1 MTAYNEPSPRQSM
14 PAVVSQGPNAA
25 TPPILGLLGK
35 HGIENHLL
43 KAAIEALATLLGARY
58 GAIGIFDNAGTFKQ
72 FVYTGITAAEARH
85 IGPAPGP
92 EGRGLLGI
100 KVSIDHVLCI
110 DDLSADPRSVGFP
123 PHHPMMK
130 TLLIAPIS
138 WRGQIYGHIYLSE
151 KADGH
156 PFSHVDELITKRSA
170 NALAPGLA
178 YQRSRE
184 QQRGMQVS
192 LHEVAE
198 ALSIP
203 SSDDFLENLVLTL
216 SRTLDVDYVFI
227 GEFCPGT
234 TDMLRTLA
242 FCAHGTLT
250 DNIDYPLSPPDTLCG
265 GECKMVCHIAGDA
278 MKRFPRD
285 SLIQRYHVNAFIGHP
300 IATAG
305 GQVLGLIAVM
315 HKSPITERNRVQ
327 SILLV
332 ASNRTRIE
340 LERRRHTQLLHDALD
355 NTVDGIARIDGDGR
369 YIFANKACATI
380 LGYAPTRLLKKRWP
394 ITVHPD
400 DKDAAMAGFQHARS
414 AGKAELNIRMRRKNG
429 VICHYHVV
437 MVRDYDSQ
445 TNSLCYHLFMQD
457 DTERQRYKSQTRSLS
472 HVVEQTADA
481 VVITDRYGIIQYV
494 NPAHEDTTGYT
505 KKECL
510 GKNASMIKSGIH
522 DSVFYTRM
530 WKAILRGDV
539 FRARITNRKKDGT
552 LYYEEKTITPL
563 RNDTG
568 NITHFVSTGKDVTA
582 SVAVEEALRV
592 SVKHL
597 EEAQRI
603 AHIGHW
609 ERDLHTNEMH
619 WSAEVYRIFGLSS
632 EEFTP
637 NRAQFLNRVH
647 RDDHYLVET
656 ADHRAATEATP
667 SSIDCRI
674 ITLAGTERIVHYSA
688 TANYDDAGTAVQLHG
703 TVQDVTEHRRNA
715 EQLNHLAYYDP
726 LTGLPNRTLLYD
738 RLRVAIV
745 ETQRRG
751 RILALMFLDLDHFKI
766 VNDTLGHEAGDNLL
780 KMTGERL
787 VACMRASDTVSR
799 LGGDEF
805 TILLT
810 DIACEGD
817 VAYIAQ
823 KILDCFS
830 APFNIAGRELFVST
844 SIGITL
850 SPLDDDNVENLLRNA
865 DAAMYHAKAL
875 GRHMYRFYTKD
886 LNHSTNKRL
895 AMETALRHAVTRDEF
910 VLYYQPQVSLD
921 TGRIIGVEALIR
933 WQDPDSGLVPPN
945 EFIPII
951 EENGLIIPISEWVL
965 HAACTQAKVWDTAGF
980 ATLQVAVN
988 LSGRQFQHYDLPAL
1002 VAKVLNET
1010 GINPGRLDMELTESI
1025 MIHNT
1030 DVTLATMEQVRG
1042 LGVVFSLDDFG
1053 TGYSSLSYLKRFPIS
1068 TLKIDQSFVGG
1079 IASDPN
1085 DATIVRTIITMSHSL
1100 GIRVIAEG
1108 VETAEQLDFLRTYEC
1123 DAIQGYYFS
1132 KPLTADAMTDMLQAG
1147 RCLA

>member
-1 MTAYNEPSPRQSM
+1 MLS
-14 PAVVSQGPNAA
+14 
-25 TPPILGLLGK
+25 LLGE
-35 HGIENHLL
+35 HGAENHLL
-43 KAAIEALATLLGARY
+43 KAAIEALATLIGARY
-58 GAIGIFDNAGTFKQ
+58 GAIGILDKAGTFTQ
-72 FVYTGITAAEARH
+72 FVYTGITPEEARH

-92 EGRGLLGI
+92 KGRGLLGI
-100 KVSIDHVLCI
+100 RVPIDHVLRI
-110 DDLSADPRSVGFP
+110 DDLSTDPRSVDFP
-123 PHHPMMK
+123 PHHPAMK

-156 PFSHVDELITKRSA
+156 PFNHADELITRRSA
-170 NALAPGLA
+170 NALAPALA
-178 YQRSRE
+178 CQLSRE
-184 QQRGMQVS
+184 QQRGTQAL

-203 SSDDFLENLVLTL
+203 TSDDFLENLVLTL
-216 SRTLDVDYVFI
+216 SHALGVDYVFI
-227 GEFCPGT
+227 GEFRPGIS
-234 TDMLRTLA
+234 DMLRTVA
-242 FCAHGTLT
+242 FCAHGKLT
-250 DNIDYPLSPPDTLCG
+250 DNIDYPLCPPDTLCG
-265 GECKMVCHIAGDA
+265 GDCKMVCHITGDA
-278 MKRFPRD
+278 MRRFPKD
-285 SLIQRYHVNAFIGHP
+285 TLIQRYHIDAFIGHP
-300 IATAG
+300 IATAD

-315 HKSPITERNRVQ
+315 HESPIAERNPVQ
-327 SILLV
+327 SILQV
-332 ASNRTRIE
+332 SSNRTRIE

-355 NTVDGIARIDGDGR
+355 NTVDGIARLDDTGQ
-369 YIFANKACATI
+369 YIFANKACATL
-380 LGYAPTRLLKKRWP
+380 LGYTPTRLLEKRWP
-394 ITVHPD
+394 IAVHPD

-414 AGKAELNIRMRRKNG
+414 TGKAEMDIRMLRKNG
-429 VICHYHVV
+429 AMCHYHVV
-437 MVRDYDSQ
+437 MVRDHDSQ
-445 TNSLCYHLFMQD
+445 TNSPCYHLFMQD
-457 DTERQRYKSQTRSLS
+457 DTERQRYKSQTRGLS
-472 HVVEQTADA
+472 RVVEQTADA

-494 NPAHEDTTGYT
+494 NPAHEVTTGYT

-510 GKNASMIKSGIH
+510 GKNPNMIKSGTH
-522 DSVFYTRM
+522 DGAFYTRM
-530 WKAILRGDV
+530 WKTILHGDV
-539 FRARITNRKKDGT
+539 FRERLANRKKDGT

-563 RNDTG
+563 RDDKG

-582 SVAVEEALRV
+582 SVRAEDALRA
-592 SVKHL
+592 SVEHL

-609 ERDLHTNEMH
+609 ERDLHTDKMH
-619 WSAEVYRIFGLSS
+619 WSAEIYRIFGLSP
-632 EEFTP
+632 EEFTL
-637 NRAQFLNRVH
+637 NHVQFLNRVH
-647 RDDHYLVET
+647 PDDRYLVET
-656 ADHRAATEATP
+656 TDRKAIAEATP
-667 SSIDCRI
+667 SAIDCRI
-674 ITLAGTERIVHYSA
+674 ITLAGTERIVHYSTKTDYDA
-688 TANYDDAGTAVQLHG
+688 TGTAIQLHG
-703 TVQDVTEHRRNA
+703 TIQDVTERRRNA
-715 EQLNHLAYYDP
+715 EQLSHLAYYDP
-726 LTGLPNRTLLYD
+726 LTGLPNRTLLHD

-766 VNDTLGHEAGDNLL
+766 VNDTLGHEAGDHLL
-780 KMTGERL
+780 KMAGERL

-810 DIACEGD
+810 NIACEGD
-817 VAYIAQ
+817 VAYVAQ

-830 APFNIAGRELFVST
+830 APFNIAARELFVST

-850 SPLDDDNVENLLRNA
+850 YPLDDDNVENLLRNA

-875 GRHMYRFYTKD
+875 GRHTYHFYTED
-886 LNHSTNKRL
+886 LNHRTNERL

-933 WQDPDSGLVPPN
+933 WQDPESGLVPPN
-945 EFIPII
+945 EFIPVI
-951 EENGLIIPISEWVL
+951 EENGLILPISEWVL
-965 HAACTQAKVWDTAGF
+965 RTACAQAKVWDTAGF
-980 ATLQVAVN
+980 DTLQVAVN
-988 LSGRQFQHYDLPAL
+988 LSGRQFQQYDLPAL
-1002 VAKVLNET
+1002 VTKVLKET
-1010 GINPGRLDMELTESI
+1010 GVNPARLELELTESI

-1030 DVTLATMEQVRG
+1030 DTTLATMEQIRG

-1068 TLKIDQSFVGG
+1068 TLKIDQSFVNG

-1108 VETAEQLDFLRTYEC
+1108 VETAEQLDFLRTYQC
-1123 DAIQGYYFS
+1123 DAMQGYYFS

-1147 RCLA
+1147 RCLASPANT